1 VIVGMNIDKKRWKLK
16 LDVQDG
22 VIKDGLELFIQKI

>member
-1 VIVGMNIDKKRWKLK
+1 MNIDKKIWKLK
-16 LDVQDG
+16 LGVQGG